1 MAHAGNI
8 DNAWCS
14 TGRIAAVR
22 DPTLSGRHT
31 ARRAKG
37 AAARATHETLKP
49 AVDAG
54 CLLATSTRRR
64 PRVTTPE
71 AIAYA
76 WLPNERQPTL
86 SRLIAT
92 LAPCEKVQQLGLP
105 RCLGAADARRSA
117 PARLLPHRLRVAVA
131 ANVQQC
137 SAPCAEPSFVQA
149 DHHECLGGLSRRGCA
164 VHAPSDVW
172 IRMEPRSVKR
182 GAASALTGAPVRRLV
197 RTRRQGSRH
206 STRVRRHRLL
216 TARRCSCRPGART
229 AARSADSPDR
239 ALGTG

>member
-22 DPTLSGRHT
+22 EPTLSGRHT

-54 CLLATSTRRR
+54 CLLATGTRRR

-117 PARLLPHRLRVAVA
+117 PARLLPHRLRVAVV

-137 SAPCAEPSFVQA
+137 SAHCVEPSFVQPTTMNVWA
-149 DHHECLGGLSRRGCA
+149 AYRGEAELYTRHPTCGYEWNL
-164 VHAPSDVW
+164 VQS
-172 IRMEPRSVKR
+172 
-182 GAASALTGAPVRRLV
+182 SAEL
-197 RTRRQGSRH
+197 
-206 STRVRRHRLL
+206 HRL
-216 TARRCSCRPGART
+216 
-229 AARSADSPDR
+229 
-239 ALGTG
+239 